1 VGKRLFDAIASLVA
15 LAVLSPFF
23 LVIAAL
29 IKLDS
34 PGPVFFR
41 QQRLGQGARP
51 FMIYK
56 FRTMQAGAPA
66 RGPRIT
72 VHGDPRV
79 TPLGRV
85 LRRFDLD
92 ELPTLLNVLRGDM
105 SFVGPRPELPEYLP
119 YYSEEQ
125 KQVFTV
131 RPGLTDPGTLA
142 FRNEAALIDD
152 ARAEDVYAREILPRK
167 LALNLEYIRSRSFL
181 ADAAIIARTLAAVVF
196 QTKG

>member
-1 VGKRLFDAIASLVA
+1 VGKRLFDAIASLLA

-56 FRTMQAGAPA
+56 FRTMQADAPA

-72 VHGDPRV
+72 VHADPRV
-79 TPLGRV
+79 TRLGRM

-92 ELPTLLNVLRGDM
+92 ELPTLLNVLRGEM

-119 YYSEEQ
+119 YYSDEQ

-142 FRNEAALIDD
+142 FRNEAALLDD
-152 ARAEDVYAREILPRK
+152 TRAEDVYAREILPRK
-167 LALNLEYIRSRSFL
+167 LALNLEYIRSRSLL

>member
-1 VGKRLFDAIASLVA
+1 MGKRLFDAIASLVA

>member
-1 VGKRLFDAIASLVA
+1 MGKRLFDAIASLLA

-72 VHGDPRV
+72 VHADPRV
-79 TPLGRV
+79 TRLGRV

-119 YYSEEQ
+119 YYTEAQ

-142 FRNEAALIDD
+142 FRNEAALLDGEH
-152 ARAEDVYAREILPRK
+152 AEDVYTREILPRK
-167 LALNLEYIRSRSFL
+167 LECNLEYIRNRSLL

-196 QTKG
+196 QSKG

>member
-1 VGKRLFDAIASLVA
+1 MGKRLFDAIASLLA

-34 PGPVFFR
+34 PGPVFFM

-56 FRTMQAGAPA
+56 FRTMHAGAPA

-72 VHGDPRV
+72 VHADPRV
-79 TPLGRV
+79 TRLGRV

-142 FRNEAALIDD
+142 FRNEAALLDD
-152 ARAEDVYAREILPRK
+152 EGAEDVYARKILPRK
-167 LALNLEYIRSRSFL
+167 LEFNLEYIRNRSLL
-181 ADAAIIARTLAAVVF
+181 ADAVIIARTLAAVVF
-196 QTKG
+196 QSKG

>member
-1 VGKRLFDAIASLVA
+1 MGKRLFDAIASLVV

>member
-1 VGKRLFDAIASLVA
+1 VGKRLFDAIASLLA

-34 PGPVFFR
+34 PGSVFFR

-56 FRTMQAGAPA
+56 FRTMQADAPA

-72 VHGDPRV
+72 VHADPRV
-79 TPLGRV
+79 TRLGRV

-92 ELPTLLNVLRGDM
+92 ELPTLLNVLRGEM